1 MKERLGI
8 YIHIPFCASK
18 CAYCDFVSHRVAEF
32 EINNGIAAYFN
43 ALSAEI
49 EFYKDEIQKY
59 EIGSIYFGGGTPSI
73 VDGIYISR
81 ILKQLKNVA
90 AFTTDIEITLE
101 VNPGTLTEEKLNYYT
116 ASGVNRISM
125 GLQTTNDVLLK
136 QIGRIHSTN
145 DFLTSYE
152 AIKRAGIDN
161 ISLDLMFG
169 LPNQSIEDIKKAV
182 ELVKTL
188 SPKHISAYSLKLE
201 EGTPLFEKYVNGK
214 VELPDDEIEREMYHT
229 LENELANIG
238 LIQYEISN
246 FSVQGYESK
255 HNLTYWKNKPYLGL
269 GLSSHSKVGH
279 KRFANTSVMSNY
291 IEQWQGM
298 NPKYVE
304 ESILDEKE
312 ELFET
317 IILGLRLNEGI
328 SIDKINKDYN
338 IDFKNKYASELHEL
352 HGYELIT
359 ETVTNLSL
367 TAKGRDLSN
376 LVFLKFMD

>member
-32 EINNGIAAYFN
+32 EINNGIEAYFT
-43 ALSAEI
+43 ALSNEI
-49 EFYKDEIQKY
+49 EFYKEEIQKY
-59 EIGSIYFGGGTPSI
+59 EIGSVYFGGGTPSI

-81 ILKQLKNVA
+81 VLKQLRNVTT
-90 AFTTDIEITLE
+90 FTTDVEITLE

-116 ASGVNRISM
+116 ASGINRISM

-152 AIKRAGIDN
+152 AIKRSGIDN

-169 LPNQSIEDIKKAV
+169 LPDQSIEDIKKAV

-188 SPKHISAYSLKLE
+188 SPKHVSAYSLKLE
-201 EGTPLFEKYVNGK
+201 EGTPLYEKYVNGK
-214 VELPDDEIEREMYHT
+214 VELPDDEVEREMYHT
-229 LENELANIG
+229 LESELASIG
-238 LIQYEISN
+238 LMQYEISN
-246 FSVQGYESK
+246 FSVPGYESK

-279 KRFANTSVMSNY
+279 KRFANSSVMSSY
-291 IEQWQGM
+291 IEQWQVM
-298 NPKYVE
+298 QPKYTE
-304 ESILDEKE
+304 ESLLDEKE

-328 SIDKINKDYN
+328 SFEKINEAYN
-338 IDFKNKYASELHEL
+338 IDFKDRYAVALHEL
-352 HGYELIT
+352 KGYELVSET
-359 ETVTNLSL
+359 ETHLSL